1 MAFLTSKTIS
11 DRLQSMASES
21 TGLRIPPCL
30 LDMEGELLEYEEG
43 VSLTVRFLVLPRYA
57 NPLGYMQGGYVVAV
71 LDNMPAVLITDC
83 AAPRD
88 QFAEYT
94 VFAPGNPGNQ
104 LHYLR
109 GAVCRVHVRNAFP
122 DW

>member
-1 MAFLTSKTIS
+1 
-11 DRLQSMASES
+11 
-21 TGLRIPPCL
+21 
-30 LDMEGELLEYEEG
+30 MEGKLLEYEEN
-43 VSLTVRFLVLPRYA
+43 VSLIVRFLVLPRYA
-57 NPLGYMQGGYVVAV
+57 NPLGYMQGGYVLAV
-71 LDNMPAVLITDC
+71 LDNMPAVLLTDC